1 MTEYQV
7 QTTHVPPVLR
17 LIDGALYVEVI
28 FGSETYRAPV
38 GDGRRFFSEVIAKLV
53 DPALLAA
60 QTKRVS
66 EAHIAR
72 AMATGESWV
81 RVELVDPDTGY
92 ASPND

>member
-28 FGSETYRAPV
+28 FGAETYRAPV
-38 GDGRRFFSEVIAKLV
+38 GDGRYFFTQLVEKLV
-53 DPALLAA
+53 DPALQTMQNLREAGRLAA
-60 QTKRVS
+60 YYAEQT
-66 EAHIAR
+66 
-72 AMATGESWV
+72 
-81 RVELVDPDTGY
+81 DF